1 MHWVIENQ
9 VFSNQAAGLIQA
21 LQAAGHGLTLWSDAL
36 LERSRAP
43 WSAETVVFHGALGT
57 AVALREKPWAP
68 QIFCDVAALHSSA
81 YYPLYEKYRL
91 NQIYEVLPADQ
102 AVSDKAR
109 IFAGFGEQV
118 FVRPDSPLKEFSGRV
133 LDPAGF
139 TLAGLDHGFYFE
151 DSALPVLVAPTQVLG
166 AEWRFVVAGDQVVA
180 ASGYSAQTGR
190 QVGSAEVD
198 PAAMALAKEIACS
211 VPGPEALYVLDLVH
225 TAQGYRLL
233 ELNSFSCSDL
243 YACDPTAVVR
253 SVAETLL

>member
-21 LQAAGHGLTLWSDAL
+21 LKAAGHGLTLWSDAL

-57 AVALREKPWAP
+57 
-68 QIFCDVAALHSSA
+68 
-81 YYPLYEKYRL
+81 
-91 NQIYEVLPADQ
+91 
-102 AVSDKAR
+102 
-109 IFAGFGEQV
+109 
-118 FVRPDSPLKEFSGRV
+118 
-133 LDPAGF
+133 
-139 TLAGLDHGFYFE
+139 
-151 DSALPVLVAPTQVLG
+151 
-166 AEWRFVVAGDQVVA
+166 
-180 ASGYSAQTGR
+180 
-190 QVGSAEVD
+190 
-198 PAAMALAKEIACS
+198 
-211 VPGPEALYVLDLVH
+211 VLDLVH